1 MIITV
6 LRTFAAVIAGL
17 VVCIL
22 LLVAVEAFSA
32 VVHPFPPDTKQTHE
46 EICRHV
52 EHYPTWVLAVCVP
65 LWGFAA
71 FASSWTAGKIGN
83 VYSYA
88 IVGVLVFIALAGNL
102 VMLPYPLWFRTV
114 MATMILFAIVAARP
128 AKRVDLEPAGQGVRG
143 K

>member
-32 VVHPFPPDTKQTHE
+32 VVHPFPADTQQTHE
-46 EICRHV
+46 AICRHV
-52 EHYPTWVLAVCVP
+52 EHYPTWVLAVCNP

-71 FASSWTAGKIGN
+71 VASTWTAQKIGN

-102 VMLPYPLWFRTV
+102 VMLPYPLWFRIV
-114 MATMILFAIVAARP
+114 MMLVIAFAILAAKP
-128 AKRVDLEPAGQGVRG
+128 AKRVDLQRAAESS
-143 K
+143 